1 MEGLFWLLGD
11 GKRVKIWG
19 DKWVPQPTTF
29 MTQSPCTILPIDA
42 KVTKLID
49 PIGGGGMFH

>member
-42 KVTKLID
+42 KVTKPID